1 MRQIFFSKHI
11 NNHFNHRYGPALPKQ
26 FSLKIY
32 FCSNNTKQ
40 LSRGHL
46 QRLQMTCKRKRL
58 GAQEVMVFEYHRQVK
73 QIQVNSTIITTIYNC
88 KCVLWI
94 PLFPLKKT
102 NYTHS
107 QFNILIVCDNV
118 DTCVCLCV
126 LSSNC
131 FPTWPRYSKLLSSC
145 CFEHVAS
152 NICYCVQYDELL
164 YLSDAVKCNYRGC

>member
-1 MRQIFFSKHI
+1 
-11 NNHFNHRYGPALPKQ
+11 
-26 FSLKIY
+26 
-32 FCSNNTKQ
+32 
-40 LSRGHL
+40 
-46 QRLQMTCKRKRL
+46 MTCKRKRL

-118 DTCVCLCV
+118 DTCVCVCV
-126 LSSNC
+126 YSAQTVFQHGRGTVSYCQVAVLNMLP
-131 FPTWPRYSKLLSSC
+131 PTFVTVCSTMSC
-145 CFEHVAS
+145 Y
-152 NICYCVQYDELL
+152 I
-164 YLSDAVKCNYRGC
+164 YLML